1 MPSGDSR
8 YIKRIFLTGDLILLN
23 LSFLV
28 YFYSSDQRSGLTAF
42 HFTVLV
48 LFLTGTWFITFLT
61 INFKELRPENR
72 VRLPAGKLILTIVLH
87 FSLLLLSGYLFPDF
101 FRLIPSFFLSYL
113 LFLILLLLWRPGTM
127 VCLKYLRKKGWH
139 VRRVMLIG
147 ADERKEQLLNYFN
160 QHPEEGYRMVASV
173 PSRPEAGRPSQRELL
188 EEACSLAM
196 QHKPDEI
203 ILFRAGME
211 HGLLKELQQFTD
223 RHMIRLRMVPEDR
236 ESWRLD
242 LPVQYYLSLPVVSLR
257 KEPLESALNQVIKRI
272 FDILFSLL
280 IIVCIF
286 PWLGVL
292 IAILIKLS
300 SPGPVFFR
308 QLRSGKGNRQFLC
321 YKFRTMK
328 VNPEADEVQASKNDR
343 RITSVGRLLRKT
355 SLDELPQFFNV
366 LAGSMSVV
374 GPRPHM
380 LRQTAEYSMM
390 IDNFMVR
397 HLVKPGVTGWAQ
409 IWGFRGV
416 TSDPLLLHKKVD
428 HDIWYLENWSL
439 LLDIK
444 IVFYTIFNMIRG
456 EENAG

>member
-28 YFYSSDQRSGLTAF
+28 YFYFSVQESGPAAVHIAF
-42 HFTVLV
+42 LI
-48 LFLTGTWFITFLT
+48 LFLTATWFITFLAV
-61 INFKELRPENR
+61 NFKELRPENR
-72 VRLPAGKLILTIVLH
+72 VRLPAGKLIVTCALH
-87 FSLLLLSGYLFPDF
+87 FALLLLTGYLFPDF
-101 FRLIPSFFLSYL
+101 IRLIPAFFQSYL
-113 LFLILLLLWRPGTM
+113 LFLVLLFLWRPGTM
-127 VCLKYLRKKGWH
+127 VCLKYLRIKGWH
-139 VRRVMLIG
+139 ARRVILVG
-147 ADERKEQLLNYFN
+147 TDVRKEQLLDFFN
-160 QHPEEGYRMVASV
+160 SHPEEGYRILASV
-173 PSRPEAGRPSQRELL
+173 PLKGDSGRYSKRELL
-188 EEACSLAM
+188 EETGNLVR
-196 QHKPDEI
+196 QHQPDEI
-203 ILFRAGME
+203 ILFHAGME
-211 HGLLKELQQFTD
+211 AGFLNELQQFTD
-223 RHMIRLRMVPEDR
+223 RNLIRLRMVPEDR

-242 LPVQYYLSLPVVSLR
+242 LPVQYYHSIPLVSLR
-257 KEPLESALNQVIKRI
+257 KEPLESAFNQVIKRI
-272 FDILFSLL
+272 FDILFSLF
-280 IIVCIF
+280 IIICIF

-292 IAILIKLS
+292 IAILIRLS

-380 LRQTAEYSMM
+380 LRQTAEYSNM